1 METLRHRLYRRYIS
15 LATLID
21 FFFRSLVHW
30 PPKTWAAF
38 WFSKHGLPH
47 RELGA
52 PDIAVRTDTFLN
64 KIIDSH
70 MAFTCI
76 ALRQYEQN
84 GFALRAGDTVVDI
97 GGHIG
102 SFALHAEAQGARVVS
117 CEPSPKNFR
126 MLCENM
132 ARNNACAV
140 TALPVCVAVENGMRA
155 LFLDK
160 SNAARNGLYDCN
172 GAESVSVEAVT
183 LEELFARQQITHCN
197 FLKMDCEGAEY
208 EIIETVALDT
218 LARIEKIAMEYH
230 LPPYFG
236 LDAHKHHITALTE
249 KLSRAGFAIE
259 IVPEN
264 ALRGL
269 IFARNTQAPHTP
281 AGGTSQKKNAAHP
294 STTARASRRRF
305 ATRPELRESHTPAD
319 APKKVSP
326 RRSSSAQSAN
336 AKKSRSRRPPKS
348 T

>member
-30 PPKTWAAF
+30 PPKTWVVF

-47 RELGA
+47 RA
-52 PDIAVRTDTFLN
+52 PSAHDIAVRTDTFLN

-76 ALRQYEQN
+76 ALRQYELN
-84 GFALRAGDTVVDI
+84 GFAIRAGDTVVDI

-102 SFALHAEAQGARVVS
+102 SFALHAEAQGALVVS
-117 CEPSPKNFR
+117 CEPSPENFR
-126 MLCENM
+126 MLCENTT
-132 ARNNACAV
+132 RNNARAV
-140 TALPVCVAVENGMRA
+140 TALPVCVAGKNGARA

-160 SNAARNGLYDCN
+160 SNAARNGLYGR
-172 GAESVSVEAVT
+172 GAERVSVEAVT
-183 LEELFARQQITHCN
+183 LDELFVRQQITHCDL
-197 FLKMDCEGAEY
+197 LKVDCEGAEY
-208 EIIETVALDT
+208 EIIETAALDT

-236 LDAHKHHITALTE
+236 LDAHKHQIAALTE
-249 KLSRAGFAIE
+249 KLSRAGFAVE

-269 IFARNTQAPHTP
+269 IFARNTRAPHTP
-281 AGGTSQKKNAAHP
+281 AKDTSQKKNAAHL
-294 STTARASRRRF
+294 STAARASRRRF
-305 ATRPELRESHTPAD
+305 STRPELRESRTPAD

-348 T
+348 I